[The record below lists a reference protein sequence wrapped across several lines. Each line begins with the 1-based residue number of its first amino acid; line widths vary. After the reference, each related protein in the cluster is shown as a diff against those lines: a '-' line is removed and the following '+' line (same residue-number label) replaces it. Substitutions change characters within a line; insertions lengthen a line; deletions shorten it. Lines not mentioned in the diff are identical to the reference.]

1 MLLTDTD
8 FHENI
13 EKETLCQRVKRNNI
27 NIF

>member
-1 MLLTDTD
+1 MLLIDTD

-13 EKETLCQRVKRNNI
+13 EKETLCQRVKSNNT